1 MKQDLLRRPGRGG
14 HSAPGGGSR
23 WPQAVAAGQI
33 RRLRVCGNCAHT
45 EESPLVA
52 VLTTDPGTSTAVV
65 ADVTSPSADLTCV
78 RDVVVGRQR
87 AGLPFDIAIRPDVR
101 ATVWTAQLA
110 GTVLVGELP
119 SDIAD
124 VAMAA
129 VFMSNQELEA
139 VAAAAGTRVGL
150 AVTQIGD
157 HLWWERGRA
166 AERLARLSG
175 HPAADPLMAA
185 HSPENHWG

>member
-1 MKQDLLRRPGRGG
+1 MKQDLQRRLGHAGPSASSVVPRRP
-14 HSAPGGGSR
+14 
-23 WPQAVAAGQI
+23 QTVEAGQI
-33 RRLRVCGNCAHT
+33 RRLRTCGNCTHS

-65 ADVTSPSADLTCV
+65 ADVTSASAEPACV
-78 RDVVVGRQR
+78 RDLVVGRQR
-87 AGLPFDIAIRPDVR
+87 AGLPFDIAIRPDAR

-110 GTVLVGELP
+110 GTVLVGHLP
-119 SDIAD
+119 PDIAD
-124 VAMAA
+124 VTIAA
-129 VFMSNQELEA
+129 VFMSSPEL
-139 VAAAAGTRVGL
+139 AAAAAAVGTRVGL
-150 AVTQIGD
+150 AVAQIGD

-175 HPAADPLMAA
+175 HPAADPLMAS